1 MFARPSHVTADAA
14 AVAAGQSAAA
24 VAAADHTMVSQSAP
38 FPCLGAAAPDRVTI
52 SLLVSAPSLPVLLL
66 SPSALLLAGGHPAP
80 MFAEASV
87 PFIRAVCSSPGPAIV
102 PRLVLSSDCV

>member
-1 MFARPSHVTADAA
+1 MFARPSHVAADAA

-52 SLLVSAPSLPVLLL
+52 SLLVSAPSLVLI
-66 SPSALLLAGGHPAP
+66 PSHFHRSGHVRQTLP
-80 MFAEASV
+80 
-87 PFIRAVCSSPGPAIV
+87 CY
-102 PRLVLSSDCV
+102 C